1 MSKDEILAL
10 LNGCGVPY
18 EFFSH
23 PAVTTVEEADAL
35 RLPYPDAGAKN
46 LFLSDGRQGYFLL
59 TVREHAAV
67 DLKKLRQRLGSGRL
81 SLASEGDLESI
92 LRLHRGSVTPFGLLN
107 DTEHRERFLLDESFR
122 GERIAVH
129 PNENTATLFL
139 NADDLVHVLSRFG
152 IEPEYIS
159 SEELA

>member
-46 LFLSDGRQGYFLL
+46 LFLRDGRKGYFLL

-92 LRLHRGSVTPFGLLN
+92 LRLHRGSVTPL
-107 DTEHRERFLLDESFR
+107 RASQ
-122 GERIAVH
+122 
-129 PNENTATLFL
+129 
-139 NADDLVHVLSRFG
+139 
-152 IEPEYIS
+152 
-159 SEELA
+159 

>member
-46 LFLSDGRQGYFLL
+46 LFLRDGRKGYFLL

-107 DTEHRERFLLDESFR
+107 DTEHRVRFLLDESFR
-122 GERIAVH
+122 GENRGTPEREH
-129 PNENTATLFL
+129 R
-139 NADDLVHVLSRFG
+139 NALSQC
-152 IEPEYIS
+152 
-159 SEELA
+159 

>member
-10 LNGCGVPY
+10 LNGCGVQY
-18 EFFSH
+18 EVFSH

-35 RLPYPDAGAKN
+35 RLPYPEAGAKN
-46 LFLSDGRQGYFLL
+46 LFLRDGRKDYFLL

-92 LRLHRGSVTPFGLLN
+92 LRLHRGSVTPL
-107 DTEHRERFLLDESFR
+107 RASQ
-122 GERIAVH
+122 
-129 PNENTATLFL
+129 
-139 NADDLVHVLSRFG
+139 
-152 IEPEYIS
+152 
-159 SEELA
+159 